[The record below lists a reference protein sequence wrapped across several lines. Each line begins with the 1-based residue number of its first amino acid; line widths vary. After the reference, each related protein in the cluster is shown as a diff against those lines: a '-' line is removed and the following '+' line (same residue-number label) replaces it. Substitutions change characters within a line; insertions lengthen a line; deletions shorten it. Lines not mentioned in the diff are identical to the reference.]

1 MIERLNQTVKQQT
14 KVAKIF
20 ANEAS
25 CLRLVSAI
33 VMEVS
38 EQWVGGRMY
47 LRVK

>member
-1 MIERLNQTVKQQT
+1 
-14 KVAKIF
+14 
-20 ANEAS
+20 
-25 CLRLVSAI
+25 

>member
-1 MIERLNQTVKQQT
+1 
-14 KVAKIF
+14 
-20 ANEAS
+20 
-25 CLRLVSAI
+25 VSAI